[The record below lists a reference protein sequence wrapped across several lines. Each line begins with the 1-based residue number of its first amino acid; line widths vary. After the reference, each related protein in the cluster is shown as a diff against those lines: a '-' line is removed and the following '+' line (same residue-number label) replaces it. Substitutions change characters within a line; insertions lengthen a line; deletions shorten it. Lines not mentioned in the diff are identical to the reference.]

1 MKTLYLLRH
10 AHTLADPPA
19 GGGDHERH
27 LSPQGMEDARRVG
40 RFMTEQGLTPDLV
53 LVSTATRTQQ
63 TAELAFGQLAALPP
77 VRLERGL
84 YHASAGSLLSFAQGA
99 ADNIHTLMIVSHN
112 PGAAELALR
121 LGDVEHYAP
130 GTLSVFVAGVESWRD
145 FSMDTTK
152 LAALFEP

>member
-27 LSPQGMEDARRVG
+27 LSPQGAEDARRIG
-40 RFMTEQGLTPDLV
+40 IFMAGQGLKPDLA
-53 LVSTATRTQQ
+53 LVSTATRTRQ
-63 TAELAFGQLAALPP
+63 TAELALTQLPTLPP
-77 VRLERGL
+77 IRFDQKL
-84 YHASAGSLLSFAQGA
+84 YHASAGSLLAAAQA
-99 ADNIHTLMIVSHN
+99 ADDDIGTLMIVSHN
-112 PGAAELALR
+112 PGAAELAMR

-130 GTLSVFVAGVESWRD
+130 GTLSVFTAAVAAWCD